1 MAPNE
6 VSAIMYNDIEQS
18 YVFNDL
24 SEGKCTYHI
33 VRKAILCY
41 PSGGASVHRKTLL
54 LQFFVNEKNIRV

>member
-1 MAPNE
+1 
-6 VSAIMYNDIEQS
+6 MYNDIEQS

-41 PSGGASVHRKTLL
+41 PSGGASVHRKKTLL
-54 LQFFVNEKNIRV
+54 LQFFFNEKNIRV